1 MKKIDLAE
9 YKQNAMIQ
17 TESLYLDNFTAA
29 DLKEVLENIHIMKK
43 ALKIKELRELAR
55 QKHPFSIG
63 HSEKSGWY
71 TDVKDD
77 EESKRRKVRKST
89 EDQLLDYLVEFY
101 HLSLEP
107 EVQITIRYL
116 YELWFKRKETP
127 NNQETMRRYSYIWKA
142 YYDNEPISHEVI
154 NKPLKDITKKELRDW
169 AEDLIRKHE
178 PDRKKFNNIF
188 SIISQLYIFADE
200 EELEDIGDTAIWDK
214 AKHMINKKLLRED
227 EIIEPE
233 TQVFTDEEILWIQ
246 EEVRKDLKRYEKQS
260 SSAGLQIL
268 FLIETALRIGEACGL
283 KWSDIDYDKK
293 ILYIRRQAN
302 NERVKQPKTKTS
314 IRKIPLTVEA
324 IKILDEVKAFN
335 AEHNYDKEW
344 IFQSDNADYEYRL
357 SYNAADRKLRKLCNR
372 MHAEERSPHKI
383 RKTTLSLLCDSI
395 NIKTAQ
401 KFAGH
406 KDCTTTQKYY
416 YFDRSSEEE
425 QAVKINQAICFDKK
439 KDRKEELT
447 KLVSD
452 ILENSSD
459 MNSSQLAEYI
469 INALNLAS

>member
-1 MKKIDLAE
+1 MSFVKL
-9 YKQNAMIQ
+9 
-17 TESLYLDNFTAA
+17 S
-29 DLKEVLENIHIMKK
+29 
-43 ALKIKELRELAR
+43 
-55 QKHPFSIG
+55 SI
-63 HSEKSGWY
+63 
-71 TDVKDD
+71 
-77 EESKRRKVRKST
+77 
-89 EDQLLDYLVEFY
+89 
-101 HLSLEP
+101 
-107 EVQITIRYL
+107 
-116 YELWFKRKETP
+116 
-127 NNQETMRRYSYIWKA
+127 
-142 YYDNEPISHEVI
+142 
-154 NKPLKDITKKELRDW
+154 
-169 AEDLIRKHE
+169 
-178 PDRKKFNNIF
+178 KFNN
-188 SIISQLYIFADE
+188 
-200 EELEDIGDTAIWDK
+200 
-214 AKHMINKKLLRED
+214 
-227 EIIEPE
+227 
-233 TQVFTDEEILWIQ
+233 
-246 EEVRKDLKRYEKQS
+246 
-260 SSAGLQIL
+260 
-268 FLIETALRIGEACGL
+268 
-283 KWSDIDYDKK
+283 
-293 ILYIRRQAN
+293 IRRQAN

-335 AEHNYDKEW
+335 TEHNYDKEW
-344 IFQSDNADYEYRL
+344 IFQSDYADYADYEYRL